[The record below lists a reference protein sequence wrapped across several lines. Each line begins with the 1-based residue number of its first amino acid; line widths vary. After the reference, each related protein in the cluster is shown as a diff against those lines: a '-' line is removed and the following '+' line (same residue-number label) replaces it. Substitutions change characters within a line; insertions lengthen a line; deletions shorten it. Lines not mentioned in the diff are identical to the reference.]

1 MSFDK
6 HRLRNGGKRVIRAF
20 NGKTPK
26 IADTAFVSEFAY
38 VIGDV
43 EIGEKSAVW
52 PGAVVRGDFGSI
64 RIGEN
69 SHIEDNAVVHA
80 WKSLTIGNNV
90 TVGHSA
96 VVHCLRI
103 GDNVLV
109 GNNATVLDDTEI
121 GNFCI
126 IGANSMVRA
135 AQKIPDRSF
144 VVGIPAKIK
153 AEFSKDEIENIHRE
167 MVDKYYQ
174 PVTKNEPEPSL
185 YELARQYKAQGL

>member
-1 MSFDK
+1 M
-6 HRLRNGGKRVIRAF
+6 IRAF

-38 VIGDV
+38 VVGDV
-43 EIGEKSAVW
+43 EIGEESAVW
-52 PGAVVRGDFGSI
+52 PGAVIRGDFGSI
-64 RIGEN
+64 RIGKN
-69 SHIEDNAVVHA
+69 SHIEDNAVLHA
-80 WKSLTIGNNV
+80 WKSLIIGDNV

-96 VVHCLRI
+96 VVHCQRI

-144 VVGIPAKIK
+144 VVGVPAKIK
-153 AEFSKDEIENIHRE
+153 AEFSPDEIESFHRE
-167 MVDKYYQ
+167 MVDKYYR
-174 PVTKNEPEPSL
+174 PPGEGGPEPSL
-185 YELARQYKAQGL
+185 SELARLYKAQGL

>member
-1 MSFDK
+1 M
-6 HRLRNGGKRVIRAF
+6 IRAF

-153 AEFSKDEIENIHRE
+153 AEFSSDQIENISQRII
-167 MVDKYYQ
+167 DKYYQ
-174 PVTKNEPEPSL
+174 PTTKDEPEPSL
-185 YELARQYKAQGL
+185 YEMAKQYKAQGL

>member
-1 MSFDK
+1 M
-6 HRLRNGGKRVIRAF
+6 IRSF

-43 EIGEKSAVW
+43 EIGEKSGVW
-52 PGAVVRGDFGSI
+52 PGAVIRGDFGSI
-64 RIGEN
+64 RIGNN
-69 SHIEDNAVVHA
+69 SHIEDNAVVHV
-80 WKSLTIGNNV
+80 WKSMTIGDNV

-96 VVHCLRI
+96 VVHCQRI

-121 GNFCI
+121 GDFCI
-126 IGANSMVRA
+126 IGANSMVRG

-144 VVGIPAKIK
+144 VVGVPARIK
-153 AEFSKDEIENIHRE
+153 AEFSPDEIESLHQEI
-167 MVDKYYQ
+167 VDKYYRT
-174 PVTKNEPEPSL
+174 PGEGGPEPSL
-185 YELARQYKAQGL
+185 SEMARQYKAQGL

>member
-1 MSFDK
+1 M
-6 HRLRNGGKRVIRAF
+6 IRAF

-26 IADTAFVSEFAY
+26 IAATAFVSEFAY
-38 VIGDV
+38 VVGDV
-43 EIGEKSAVW
+43 EIGEKSGVW
-52 PGAVVRGDFGSI
+52 PGAVIRGDFGSI
-64 RIGEN
+64 RIGQN

-80 WKSLTIGNNV
+80 WKSLTIGDNV

-96 VVHCLRI
+96 VVHCQRI

-121 GNFCI
+121 GDFCI

-144 VVGIPAKIK
+144 VVGVPAKIK
-153 AEFSKDEIENIHRE
+153 AEFSPAEIESLHQEI
-167 MVDKYYQ
+167 VDKYYR
-174 PVTKNEPEPSL
+174 PTGEGGPEPSL
-185 YELARQYKAQGL
+185 SEMARLYKAQGL

>member
-1 MSFDK
+1 M
-6 HRLRNGGKRVIRAF
+6 IRSF

-38 VIGDV
+38 VVGDV
-43 EIGEKSAVW
+43 EIGEKSGVW
-52 PGAVVRGDFGSI
+52 PGAVIRGDFGSI
-64 RIGEN
+64 RIGQN
-69 SHIEDNAVVHA
+69 SHIEDNAVVHV
-80 WKSLTIGNNV
+80 WKSLIIGDNV

-121 GNFCI
+121 GDFCI

-144 VVGIPAKIK
+144 VVGVPGKNQGGVLSWKKSRASTGRWWTSTTGRQ
-153 AEFSKDEIENIHRE
+153 AEGG
-167 MVDKYYQ
+167 
-174 PVTKNEPEPSL
+174 PEPSL
-185 YELARQYKAQGL
+185 SELARQYKAQGL

>member
-1 MSFDK
+1 
-6 HRLRNGGKRVIRAF
+6 VIRSF

-38 VIGDV
+38 VVGDV
-43 EIGEKSAVW
+43 EIGEKSGVW

-64 RIGEN
+64 RIGQN
-69 SHIEDNAVVHA
+69 SHIEDNAVLHA
-80 WKSLTIGNNV
+80 WKSLIIGDNV

-121 GNFCI
+121 GDFCI

-144 VVGIPAKIK
+144 VVGVPAKIK
-153 AEFSKDEIENIHRE
+153 AEFSPSEIESLHQEI
-167 MVDKYYQ
+167 VDKYYRL
-174 PVTKNEPEPSL
+174 TGEEGPEPSL
-185 YELARQYKAQGL
+185 SELARQYKAQGL

>member
-1 MSFDK
+1 MIKS
-6 HRLRNGGKRVIRAF
+6 F

-43 EIGEKSAVW
+43 EIGGKSAVW

-80 WKSLTIGNNV
+80 WKSLKIGNNV

-96 VVHCLRI
+96 VVHCSSI

-144 VVGIPAKIK
+144 VLGIPAKIK
-153 AEFSKDEIENIHRE
+153 AEFSPEEIESLHQEI
-167 MVDKYYQ
+167 VDKYYRRSGD
-174 PVTKNEPEPSL
+174 EGPEPSL
-185 YELARQYKAQGL
+185 YEMARRYKEQGL